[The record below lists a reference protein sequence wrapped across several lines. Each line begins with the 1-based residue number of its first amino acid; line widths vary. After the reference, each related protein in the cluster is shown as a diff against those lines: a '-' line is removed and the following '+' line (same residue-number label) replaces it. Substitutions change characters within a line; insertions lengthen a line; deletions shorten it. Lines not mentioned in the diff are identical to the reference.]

1 MWGSDFP
8 FVLLGGQAPN
18 AYALEYA
25 QAASLL
31 NAWLEVP
38 GLDAQAQEQLMG
50 GTAEKLFGFA

>member
-1 MWGSDFP
+1 M
-8 FVLLGGQAPN
+8 LLGGQAPN